1 MFLRTLLILLILP
14 AALLAQDGKK
24 GIEVDFL
31 ASYYDQDGEN
41 SPVTGGIGTEEL
53 QSASPVFLVRYES
66 PQKWAWS
73 GSLGVDN
80 ITSAST
86 DNIDLG
92 EDNVTGAS
100 RLDNRV
106 FFNANVAKPVGRQTW
121 GGGIGFSKEYDYTS
135 LNGGLNWSIDFN
147 EKNDTFAASVYHYQD
162 DIELYGIDG
171 AKYGDDSRETTDLSL
186 SFTHVFGK
194 NTVGSVELG
203 LSDASGFLSSPF
215 QEVILADNSVVQER
229 LPDSRERQFLR
240 FSLNHAFS
248 ERLVQRGYYRFYDDD
263 FGIQAHSLELET
275 HFRLFANSKTWIYP
289 ILRFHS
295 QDGSDY
301 FGLPGT
307 FTGAENYH
315 TADRDLSEFDSTKFG
330 LGAKFDLKRSRFKR
344 LQTRLTY
351 YSRDN
356 DEFEAINLSFGFGF
370 DF

>member
-1 MFLRTLLILLILP
+1 MFLRMLCLC
-14 AALLAQDGKK
+14 ALATGFLFAQDGKK

-53 QSASPVFLVRYES
+53 QSTSPVFLVRYES

-73 GSLGVDN
+73 GTLGVDN

-86 DNIDLG
+86 DNMDLG

-100 RLDNRV
+100 RVDNRV
-106 FFNANVAKPVGRQTW
+106 FFTANVAKPVGRQTF
-121 GGGIGFSKEYDYTS
+121 GGGLGFSKEYDYRS
-135 LNGGLNWSIDFN
+135 INGGLNWSIDFN
-147 EKNDTFAASVYHYQD
+147 DKNDTFAASVYHYQD

-171 AKYGDDSRETTDLSL
+171 VKYGDDSRETTDLSF

-194 NTVGSVELG
+194 NTVGSIEAGV
-203 LSDASGFLSSPF
+203 SDASGFLSSPF
-215 QEVILADNSVVQER
+215 QEVILSDGTHVQER
-229 LPDSRERQFLR
+229 LPDSRERTFLR

-248 ERLVQRGYYRFYDDD
+248 DRFVQRGYYRFYDDD
-263 FGIQAHSLELET
+263 FGIQAHSVELET
-275 HFRLFANSKTWIYP
+275 HLRLFAASRTWFYP
-289 ILRFHS
+289 ILRYHT

-301 FGLPGT
+301 FGLPGEFVGT
-307 FTGAENYH
+307 ESFF
-315 TADRDLSEFDSTKFG
+315 TADRDLSEFASTKFG
-330 LGAKFDLKRSRFKR
+330 IGAKIDLKGSRFRR
-344 LQTRLTY
+344 LQARLTH

>member
-1 MFLRTLLILLILP
+1 MLILIGLCFGTTLW
-14 AALLAQDGKK
+14 AQSEKK

-41 SPVTGGIGTEEL
+41 SPVTGGMGTEEL
-53 QSASPVFLVRYES
+53 QSASPVFLIRYES
-66 PQKWAWS
+66 PQKWAWR

-92 EDNVTGAS
+92 QDNVSSAS

-106 FFNANVAKPVGRQTW
+106 FFNASVAKPLGSQTL
-121 GGGIGFSKEYDYTS
+121 GGGLGFSKEYDYTS
-135 LNGGLNWSIDFN
+135 INGGLNWSMDFN
-147 EKNDTFAASVYHYQD
+147 GKNDTLAVSVYHYQD
-162 DIELYGIDG
+162 DIELFGIDG
-171 AKYGDDSRETTDLSL
+171 VRYGEDTRETTDFSV
-186 SFTHVFGK
+186 SFSHVFGK
-194 NTVGSVELG
+194 GTVGSIEAG

-215 QEVILADNSVVQER
+215 QEVILADQSIAQER

-240 FSLNHAFS
+240 LSLNHAFNS
-248 ERLVQRGYYRFYDDD
+248 RLILRSYYRFYDDD
-263 FGIQAHSLELET
+263 FGIQAQSLEMET
-275 HFRLFANSKTWIYP
+275 HFRLFKGSKTWLYP
-289 ILRFHS
+289 IFRLHM

-307 FTGAENYH
+307 FTGTEAFY

-330 LGAKFDLKRSRFKR
+330 IGAKIDLGASRIKR
-344 LQTRLTY
+344 LQTRLTH
-351 YSRDN
+351 YSRNN
-356 DEFEAINLSFGFGF
+356 DEFEAVNLSFGFGF